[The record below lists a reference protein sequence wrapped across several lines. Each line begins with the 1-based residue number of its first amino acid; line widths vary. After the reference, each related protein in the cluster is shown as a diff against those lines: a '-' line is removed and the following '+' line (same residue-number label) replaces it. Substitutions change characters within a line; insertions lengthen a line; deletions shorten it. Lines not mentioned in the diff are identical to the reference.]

1 MNRPIQKIFMYGKSH
16 ITVHCQDC
24 GKARKLK
31 SSDIQEIPR
40 LVTVKCGCGATFNVL
55 FEKRFHYRKVTH
67 LEGHYSIKVDPDG
80 WLCHLVVKNLSRNG
94 IGFKMIGKYDIQ
106 EGDVLNVQFSLDD
119 ENGTQ
124 IKSNVVVRSVSDNY
138 IGAEFS
144 TLDMH
149 AMKELGFYL
158 MP

>member
-1 MNRPIQKIFMYGKSH
+1 MNKPIKRIFTHGKSH

-24 GKARKLK
+24 GRARKLK
-31 SSDIQEIPR
+31 SSDIQDIPR
-40 LVTVKCGCGATFNVL
+40 FVTVTCNCGSSFDVL

-67 LEGHYSIKVDPDG
+67 LEGRYSIKVDPDG

-94 IGFKMIGKYDIQ
+94 IGFKTIGKYDIK
-106 EGDVLNVQFSLDD
+106 EGDVINVQFTLDD
-119 ENGTQ
+119 ANGTK

-144 TLDMH
+144 GLDVH
-149 AMKELGFYL
+149 GAKELGFYL